1 MSGSKYICPCKHVTE
16 EDIRKAIAD
25 GATSLKQVR
34 KATGAGTKCGK
45 CKPAVKKLVKRLLAE
60 QTTTL
65 EPTAA
70 TDQTAAGKPA
80 ATAADA
86 TSFSPKAAPV
96 ARGEEREVLRWR
108 VYRHFKG
115 DYYLV
120 EDVAR
125 HSETGE
131 ELVIYRKLYGD
142 GSLWARPRELFLS
155 PVDRKKYPDATQH
168 RRFELQ
174 EIESVAGH

>member
-1 MSGSKYICPCKHVTE
+1 MAGSKYVCPCKHVTE

-25 GATSLKQVR
+25 GATSFKQVR
-34 KATGAGTKCGK
+34 KATGAGSKCGK
-45 CKPAVKKLVKRLLAE
+45 CKPAAKKLVKRLLAE
-60 QTTTL
+60 Q
-65 EPTAA
+65 
-70 TDQTAAGKPA
+70 D
-80 ATAADA
+80 DA
-86 TSFSPKAAPV
+86 RELR
-96 ARGEEREVLRWR
+96 RGG

-142 GSLWARPRELFLS
+142 GSLWARPKELFLS
-155 PVDRKKYPDATQH
+155 AVDREKYPNAKQCY
-168 RRFELQ
+168 RFELQ
-174 EIESVAGH
+174 DIPSVAGH

>member
-1 MSGSKYICPCKHVTE
+1 MTE

-25 GATSLKQVR
+25 GATSFKQVR
-34 KATGAGTKCGK
+34 KATGAGSKCGK
-45 CKPAVKKLVKRLLAE
+45 CKPAAKKLVKRLLAE
-60 QTTTL
+60 Q
-65 EPTAA
+65 
-70 TDQTAAGKPA
+70 D
-80 ATAADA
+80 DA
-86 TSFSPKAAPV
+86 RELR
-96 ARGEEREVLRWR
+96 RGG

-142 GSLWARPRELFLS
+142 GSLWARPKELFLS
-155 PVDRKKYPDATQH
+155 AVDREKYPNAKQ
-168 RRFELQ
+168 RYRFELQ
-174 EIESVAGH
+174 DIPSVAGH

>member
-1 MSGSKYICPCKHVTE
+1 MAGSKYVCPCRHVTE

-25 GATSLKQVR
+25 GATSFKQVR
-34 KATGAGTKCGK
+34 KATGAGSKCGK
-45 CKPAVKKLVKRLLAE
+45 CKPAAKKLVKRLLAE
-60 QTTTL
+60 QGGVREL
-65 EPTAA
+65 R
-70 TDQTAAGKPA
+70 
-80 ATAADA
+80 
-86 TSFSPKAAPV
+86 
-96 ARGEEREVLRWR
+96 RGG

-142 GSLWARPRELFLS
+142 GSLWARPKELFLS
-155 PVDRKKYPDATQH
+155 AVDREKYPNAKQ
-168 RRFELQ
+168 RYRFELQ
-174 EIESVAGH
+174 DIPSVAGH

>member
-1 MSGSKYICPCKHVTE
+1 MSGSKYICPCKHVAE

-60 QTTTL
+60 QTTAS
-65 EPTAA
+65 EPTVAA
-70 TDQTAAGKPA
+70 EQAAAGKPA

-86 TSFSPKAAPV
+86 TPLSPKAAPV
-96 ARGEEREVLRWR
+96 ARGEEREVLRGR

-155 PVDRKKYPDATQH
+155 PVDRKKYPDAAQH
-168 RRFELQ
+168 WRFELQ

>member
-1 MSGSKYICPCKHVTE
+1 MAGSKYVCPCRHVTE

-25 GATSLKQVR
+25 GATSFKQVR
-34 KATGAGTKCGK
+34 KATGAGSKCGK
-45 CKPAVKKLVKRLLAE
+45 CKPAAKKLVKRLLAE
-60 QTTTL
+60 Q
-65 EPTAA
+65 
-70 TDQTAAGKPA
+70 D
-80 ATAADA
+80 DA
-86 TSFSPKAAPV
+86 RELR
-96 ARGEEREVLRWR
+96 RGG

-142 GSLWARPRELFLS
+142 GSLWARPKELFLS
-155 PVDRKKYPDATQH
+155 AVDREKYPNAKQ
-168 RRFELQ
+168 RYRFELQ
-174 EIESVAGH
+174 DIPSVAGH

>member
-1 MSGSKYICPCKHVTE
+1 MAGSKYVCPCKHVTE

-25 GATSLKQVR
+25 GATSFKQVR
-34 KATGAGTKCGK
+34 KATGAGSKCGK
-45 CKPAVKKLVKRLLAE
+45 CKPEAKKLVKRLLAE
-60 QTTTL
+60 Q
-65 EPTAA
+65 
-70 TDQTAAGKPA
+70 D
-80 ATAADA
+80 DA
-86 TSFSPKAAPV
+86 RELR
-96 ARGEEREVLRWR
+96 RGG

-142 GSLWARPRELFLS
+142 GSLWARPKELFLS
-155 PVDRKKYPDATQH
+155 AVDREKYPNAKQ
-168 RRFELQ
+168 RYRFELQ
-174 EIESVAGH
+174 DIPSVAGH

>member
-1 MSGSKYICPCKHVTE
+1 MAGSKYVCPCKHVTE

-25 GATSLKQVR
+25 GATSFKQVR
-34 KATGAGTKCGK
+34 KATGAGSKCGK
-45 CKPAVKKLVKRLLAE
+45 CKPAAKKLVKRLLAE
-60 QTTTL
+60 Q
-65 EPTAA
+65 
-70 TDQTAAGKPA
+70 D
-80 ATAADA
+80 DA
-86 TSFSPKAAPV
+86 RELR
-96 ARGEEREVLRWR
+96 RGG

-142 GSLWARPRELFLS
+142 GSLWARPKELFLS
-155 PVDRKKYPDATQH
+155 AVDREKYPNAKQ
-168 RRFELQ
+168 RYRFELQ
-174 EIESVAGH
+174 DIPSVAGH

>member
-1 MSGSKYICPCKHVTE
+1 MAGSKYVCPCKHVTE

-25 GATSLKQVR
+25 GATSFKQVR
-34 KATGAGTKCGK
+34 KATGAGSKCGK
-45 CKPAVKKLVKRLLAE
+45 CKPAAKKLVKRLLAE
-60 QTTTL
+60 Q
-65 EPTAA
+65 
-70 TDQTAAGKPA
+70 D
-80 ATAADA
+80 DA
-86 TSFSPKAAPV
+86 RELR
-96 ARGEEREVLRWR
+96 RGG

-142 GSLWARPRELFLS
+142 GSLWARPKELFLS
-155 PVDRKKYPDATQH
+155 AVDREKYPNAKL
-168 RRFELQ
+168 RYRFELQ
-174 EIESVAGH
+174 DIPSVAGH

>member
-1 MSGSKYICPCKHVTE
+1 MAGSKYVCPCRHVTE

-25 GATSLKQVR
+25 GATSFKQVR
-34 KATGAGTKCGK
+34 KATGAGSKCGK
-45 CKPAVKKLVKRLLAE
+45 CKPAAKKLVKRLFAE
-60 QTTTL
+60 QGGVREL
-65 EPTAA
+65 R
-70 TDQTAAGKPA
+70 
-80 ATAADA
+80 
-86 TSFSPKAAPV
+86 
-96 ARGEEREVLRWR
+96 RGG

-142 GSLWARPRELFLS
+142 GSLWARPKELFLS
-155 PVDRKKYPDATQH
+155 AVDREKYPNAKQ
-168 RRFELQ
+168 RYRFELQ
-174 EIESVAGH
+174 DIPSVAGH

>member
-1 MSGSKYICPCKHVTE
+1 MAGSKYVCPCRHVTE

-25 GATSLKQVR
+25 GATSFKQVR
-34 KATGAGTKCGK
+34 KATGAGSKCGK
-45 CKPAVKKLVKRLLAE
+45 CKPAAKKLVKRLLAE
-60 QTTTL
+60 Q
-65 EPTAA
+65 
-70 TDQTAAGKPA
+70 D
-80 ATAADA
+80 DA
-86 TSFSPKAAPV
+86 RELR
-96 ARGEEREVLRWR
+96 RGG

-142 GSLWARPRELFLS
+142 GSLWARPKELFLS
-155 PVDRKKYPDATQH
+155 AVDREKYSNAKQ
-168 RRFELQ
+168 RYRFELQ
-174 EIESVAGH
+174 DIPSVAGH

>member
-1 MSGSKYICPCKHVTE
+1 MAGSKYVCPCKHVTE

-25 GATSLKQVR
+25 GATSFKQVR
-34 KATGAGTKCGK
+34 KATGAGSKCGK
-45 CKPAVKKLVKRLLAE
+45 CKPAAKKLVKRLLAE
-60 QTTTL
+60 Q
-65 EPTAA
+65 
-70 TDQTAAGKPA
+70 D
-80 ATAADA
+80 DA
-86 TSFSPKAAPV
+86 RELR
-96 ARGEEREVLRWR
+96 RGG

-142 GSLWARPRELFLS
+142 GALWARPKELFLS
-155 PVDRKKYPDATQH
+155 AVDREKYPNAKQ
-168 RRFELQ
+168 RYRFELQ
-174 EIESVAGH
+174 DIPSVAGH

>member
-1 MSGSKYICPCKHVTE
+1 MAGSKYVCPCRHVTE

-25 GATSLKQVR
+25 GATSFKQVR
-34 KATGAGTKCGK
+34 KATGAGSKCGK
-45 CKPAVKKLVKRLLAE
+45 CKPAAKKLVKRLLAE
-60 QTTTL
+60 Q
-65 EPTAA
+65 
-70 TDQTAAGKPA
+70 D
-80 ATAADA
+80 DA
-86 TSFSPKAAPV
+86 REIR
-96 ARGEEREVLRWR
+96 RGG

-142 GSLWARPRELFLS
+142 GSLWARPKELFLS
-155 PVDRKKYPDATQH
+155 AVDREKYPNAKQ
-168 RRFELQ
+168 RYRFELQ
-174 EIESVAGH
+174 DIPSVAGH

>member
-1 MSGSKYICPCKHVTE
+1 MAGSKYVCPCRHVTE

-34 KATGAGTKCGK
+34 KATGAGSKCGK
-45 CKPAVKKLVKRLLAE
+45 CKPAAKKLVKRLLAE
-60 QTTTL
+60 
-65 EPTAA
+65 E
-70 TDQTAAGKPA
+70 G
-80 ATAADA
+80 DA
-86 TSFSPKAAPV
+86 RELR
-96 ARGEEREVLRWR
+96 RGG

-142 GSLWARPRELFLS
+142 GSLWARPKELFLS
-155 PVDRKKYPDATQH
+155 AVDREKYPDAKQ
-168 RRFELQ
+168 RYRFELQ
-174 EIESVAGH
+174 DIPSVAGH

>member
-1 MSGSKYICPCKHVTE
+1 MAGSKYVCPCKHVTE

-25 GATSLKQVR
+25 GATSFKRVR
-34 KATGAGTKCGK
+34 KATGAGSKCGK
-45 CKPAVKKLVKRLLAE
+45 CKPAAKKLVKRLLAE
-60 QTTTL
+60 Q
-65 EPTAA
+65 
-70 TDQTAAGKPA
+70 D
-80 ATAADA
+80 DA
-86 TSFSPKAAPV
+86 RELR
-96 ARGEEREVLRWR
+96 RGG

-142 GSLWARPRELFLS
+142 GSLWARPKELFLS
-155 PVDRKKYPDATQH
+155 AVDREKYPNAKQ
-168 RRFELQ
+168 RYRFELQ
-174 EIESVAGH
+174 DIPSVAGH

>member
-1 MSGSKYICPCKHVTE
+1 MAGSKYVCPCRHVTE

-34 KATGAGTKCGK
+34 KATGAGSKCGK
-45 CKPAVKKLVKRLLAE
+45 CKPAAKKLVKRLLAGQAE
-60 QTTTL
+60 KDMAKAGAT
-65 EPTAA
+65 PGGSAA
-70 TDQTAAGKPA
+70 TKAAAP
-80 ATAADA
+80 
-86 TSFSPKAAPV
+86 FSPG
-96 ARGEEREVLRWR
+96 ARSAEEGDVRELRR
-108 VYRHFKG
+108 GGVYRHFKG

-142 GSLWARPRELFLS
+142 GSLWARPKELFLS
-155 PVDRKKYPDATQH
+155 AVDREKYPDAKQ
-168 RRFELQ
+168 RYRFELQ
-174 EIESVAGH
+174 DIPSVAGH

>member
-1 MSGSKYICPCKHVTE
+1 MAGSKYVCPCRHVTE

-25 GATSLKQVR
+25 GATSFKQVR
-34 KATGAGTKCGK
+34 KATGAGSKCGK
-45 CKPAVKKLVKRLLAE
+45 CKPAAKKLVKRLLAE
-60 QTTTL
+60 Q
-65 EPTAA
+65 
-70 TDQTAAGKPA
+70 D
-80 ATAADA
+80 DA
-86 TSFSPKAAPV
+86 RELR
-96 ARGEEREVLRWR
+96 RGG

-142 GSLWARPRELFLS
+142 GSLWARPKELFLS
-155 PVDRKKYPDATQH
+155 AVDREKYPNAKQH
-168 RRFELQ
+168 YRFELQ
-174 EIESVAGH
+174 DIPSVAGH

>member
-1 MSGSKYICPCKHVTE
+1 MSGSKCVCPCKHVTE
-16 EDIRKAIAD
+16 EDVRKAIAN
-25 GATSLKQVR
+25 GATNLKQVR
-34 KATGAGTKCGK
+34 KATGAGSKCGK

-60 QTTTL
+60 Q
-65 EPTAA
+65 AA
-70 TDQTAAGKPA
+70 DSPA
-80 ATAADA
+80 APAQPAPAADPSGA
-86 TSFSPKAAPV
+86 DASRT
-96 ARGEEREVLRWR
+96 VLRGR

-155 PVDRKKYPDATQH
+155 PVDRQKYPNATQ
-168 RRFELQ
+168 RYRFELQ
-174 EIESVAGH
+174 EIDSVAGH

>member
-1 MSGSKYICPCKHVTE
+1 MAGSKYVCPCKHVTE

-25 GATSLKQVR
+25 GATSFKQVR
-34 KATGAGTKCGK
+34 KATGAGSKCGK
-45 CKPAVKKLVKRLLAE
+45 CKPAAKKLVKRLLAE
-60 QTTTL
+60 Q
-65 EPTAA
+65 
-70 TDQTAAGKPA
+70 D
-80 ATAADA
+80 DA
-86 TSFSPKAAPV
+86 RELR
-96 ARGEEREVLRWR
+96 RGG

-142 GSLWARPRELFLS
+142 GSLWARPKELFLS
-155 PVDRKKYPDATQH
+155 AVDREKHPNAKQRY
-168 RRFELQ
+168 RFELQ
-174 EIESVAGH
+174 DIPSVAGH

>member
-1 MSGSKYICPCKHVTE
+1 MAGSKYVCPCRHVTE

-25 GATSLKQVR
+25 GATSFKQVR
-34 KATGAGTKCGK
+34 KATGVGSKCGK
-45 CKPAVKKLVKRLLAE
+45 CKPAAKKLVKRLLAE
-60 QTTTL
+60 Q
-65 EPTAA
+65 
-70 TDQTAAGKPA
+70 D
-80 ATAADA
+80 DA
-86 TSFSPKAAPV
+86 REIR
-96 ARGEEREVLRWR
+96 RGG

-142 GSLWARPRELFLS
+142 GSLWARPKELFLS
-155 PVDRKKYPDATQH
+155 AVDREKYPNAKQ
-168 RRFELQ
+168 RYRFELQ
-174 EIESVAGH
+174 DIPSVAGH

>member
-1 MSGSKYICPCKHVTE
+1 MSGSKYVCPCKHVTE
-16 EDIRKAIAD
+16 EDIRKAIAN

-45 CKPAVKKLVKRLLAE
+45 CKPAVKKLVKQLLAE
-60 QTTTL
+60 QAAAM
-65 EPTAA
+65 EQEAA
-70 TDQTAAGKPA
+70 TDQAAAGKLAPTVSGA
-80 ATAADA
+80 A
-86 TSFSPKAAPV
+86 SLSPKATPA
-96 ARGEEREVLRWR
+96 ADGEGREVLRGR

-155 PVDRKKYPDATQH
+155 PVDRKKYPDATQ
-168 RRFELQ
+168 RWRFELQ

>member
-1 MSGSKYICPCKHVTE
+1 MAGSKYVCPCKHVTE

-25 GATSLKQVR
+25 GATSFKQVR
-34 KATGAGTKCGK
+34 KATGAGSKCGK
-45 CKPAVKKLVKRLLAE
+45 CKPAAKKLVKRLLAE
-60 QTTTL
+60 Q
-65 EPTAA
+65 
-70 TDQTAAGKPA
+70 D
-80 ATAADA
+80 DA
-86 TSFSPKAAPV
+86 RELH
-96 ARGEEREVLRWR
+96 RGG

-142 GSLWARPRELFLS
+142 GSLWARPKELFLS
-155 PVDRKKYPDATQH
+155 AVDREKYPNAKQ
-168 RRFELQ
+168 RYRFELQ
-174 EIESVAGH
+174 DIPSVAGH

>member
-1 MSGSKYICPCKHVTE
+1 MAGSKYVCPCRHVTE

-25 GATSLKQVR
+25 GATSFKQVR
-34 KATGAGTKCGK
+34 KATGAGSKCGK
-45 CKPAVKKLVKRLLAE
+45 CKPAAKKLVKRLLAE
-60 QTTTL
+60 QSGVREL
-65 EPTAA
+65 R
-70 TDQTAAGKPA
+70 
-80 ATAADA
+80 
-86 TSFSPKAAPV
+86 
-96 ARGEEREVLRWR
+96 RGG

-142 GSLWARPRELFLS
+142 GSLWARPKELFLS
-155 PVDRKKYPDATQH
+155 AVDREKYPNAKQ
-168 RRFELQ
+168 RYRFELQ
-174 EIESVAGH
+174 DIPSVAGH

>member
-1 MSGSKYICPCKHVTE
+1 MAGSKYVCPCKHVTE

-25 GATSLKQVR
+25 GATSFKQVR
-34 KATGAGTKCGK
+34 KATGAGSKCGK
-45 CKPAVKKLVKRLLAE
+45 CKPAAKKLVKRLLAE
-60 QTTTL
+60 Q
-65 EPTAA
+65 
-70 TDQTAAGKPA
+70 D
-80 ATAADA
+80 DA
-86 TSFSPKAAPV
+86 RELR
-96 ARGEEREVLRWR
+96 RGG

-142 GSLWARPRELFLS
+142 GSLWARPKELFLS
-155 PVDRKKYPDATQH
+155 AVDREKYPDAKQ
-168 RRFELQ
+168 RYRFELQ
-174 EIESVAGH
+174 DIPSVAGH